1 MKIRE
6 SHSQKSNFKVYIYEN
21 KKEEY
26 FVISIP
32 DLFWS
37 IKVDY
42 DLYGESLIEHLYLH
56 LFNVLDEDESEE
68 LANRISQWTSEL

>member
-1 MKIRE
+1 MKIKRRIFCDFN
-6 SHSQKSNFKVYIYEN
+6 S
-21 KKEEY
+21 
-26 FVISIP
+26 

-37 IKVDY
+37 IEVDY

-56 LFNVLDEDESEE
+56 LFNVLDEDEANE

>member
-1 MKIRE
+1 M
-6 SHSQKSNFKVYIYEN
+6 
-21 KKEEY
+21 
-26 FVISIP
+26 ISIP

-37 IKVDY
+37 IEVDY

-56 LFNVLDEDESEE
+56 LFNVLDEDEANE